1 MEKLKKIQSELIA
14 SKNKKNEFGKYNYR
28 NVEAVLS
35 ELKPILDKYNCHLK
49 INNELIELG
58 GRLFIKT
65 NATFI
70 DIENNYEETSTAFAA
85 IDFEHKGMS
94 LDQCTGAA
102 TTYCNKYCLN
112 NLFLIDDGSNDPDS
126 QKPKDYDDNSND
138 SQNNNFTLQN
148 NNVNV
153 DEIRNAESLDE
164 LKDIYIKI
172 QNIKSEKAKAFL
184 TNELTKRKNKLL
196 GKQE

>member
-126 QKPKDYDDNSND
+126 QKPKDYDDNDN
-138 SQNNNFTLQN
+138 QNNNFAVQN
-148 NNVNV
+148 NNVQV
-153 DEIRNAESLDE
+153 DDIRKADTIEE
-164 LKDIYIKI
+164 LTEFYNRI
-172 QNIKSEKAKAFL
+172 QNIKSEKAKTFL
-184 TNELTKRKNKLL
+184 TNELTKRKNTLL
-196 GKQE
+196 GKQK

>member
-1 MEKLKKIQSELIA
+1 M
-14 SKNKKNEFGKYNYR
+14 
-28 NVEAVLS
+28 
-35 ELKPILDKYNCHLK
+35 DKYNCHLK

-126 QKPKDYDDNSND
+126 QKPKDYDDNDN
-138 SQNNNFTLQN
+138 QNNNFAVQN
-148 NNVNV
+148 NNVQV

-164 LKDIYIKI
+164 LKDLYLKV
-172 QNIKSEKAKAFL
+172 QNIKSEKAKTFL
-184 TNELTKRKNKLL
+184 TNELTKRKNTLL
-196 GKQE
+196 GKQK

>member
-126 QKPKDYDDNSND
+126 QKPKDYDENDNQK
-138 SQNNNFTLQN
+138 QNNHSFDFKLI
-148 NNVNV
+148 
-153 DEIRNAESLDE
+153 DNASTKEE
-164 LKDIYIKI
+164 LMDCYN
-172 QNIKSEKAKAFL
+172 QVMGLSEKAKEAGL
-184 TNELTKRKNKLL
+184 KKLSYRKNQL
-196 GKQE
+196 GLK

>member
-126 QKPKDYDDNSND
+126 QKPKDYDDNDN
-138 SQNNNFTLQN
+138 QNNNFTVQN
-148 NNVNV
+148 NNVQV
-153 DEIRNAESLDE
+153 DDIRKAETIEE
-164 LKDIYIKI
+164 LTEFYNRI
-172 QNIKSEKAKAFL
+172 QNMKSEKAKAFL
-184 TNELTKRKNKLL
+184 TGELTKRKNTLL
-196 GKQE
+196 CKQQ

>member
-126 QKPKDYDDNSND
+126 QKPKDYDDNDN
-138 SQNNNFTLQN
+138 QNNNFSVQN
-148 NNVNV
+148 NNVQV
-153 DEIRNAESLDE
+153 DDIRKAETIEE
-164 LKDIYIKI
+164 LTEFYNRI
-172 QNIKSEKAKAFL
+172 QNMKSEKAKAFL
-184 TNELTKRKNKLL
+184 TGELTKRKNTLL
-196 GKQE
+196 GKQ

>member
-126 QKPKDYDDNSND
+126 QKPKDYDDNDN
-138 SQNNNFTLQN
+138 QNNNFTVQN
-148 NNVNV
+148 NNVQV
-153 DEIRNAESLDE
+153 DDIRKAETIEE
-164 LKDIYIKI
+164 LTEFYNRI
-172 QNIKSEKAKAFL
+172 QNMKSEKAKTFL
-184 TNELTKRKNKLL
+184 TNELTKRKNTLL
-196 GKQE
+196 GKQQ